1 VAVTAGGECGWTA
14 VSNAPW
20 LHVTSGASGTGN
32 GTSGYSVDA
41 YTGKPKSRK
50 GTLTIAGRAFVVKQ
64 SR

>member
-1 VAVTAGGECGWTA
+1 VAVTAGGGCEWTA

-32 GTSGYSVDA
+32 GTVAYLVDA